1 MFYRFI
7 WEMFY
12 LDTVVLSA
20 KAGLHESRDKKKQN
34 KTKQNKNKKNKTKK
48 QKKNVYIYERFRF
61 RFLFLI
67 SFEKKEKYICK
78 TRY

>member
-20 KAGLHESRDKKKQN
+20 KVGLHESRDKKK
-34 KTKQNKNKKNKTKK
+34 KNKT
-48 QKKNVYIYERFRF
+48 KKNVYIYERFRF

-67 SFEKKEKYICK
+67 SFEKKKNIFVK
-78 TRY
+78 LGINLK

>member
-20 KAGLHESRDKKKQN
+20 KVGLHESRDKKK
-34 KTKQNKNKKNKTKK
+34 KTKQKKM
-48 QKKNVYIYERFRF
+48 YISMSGFGF
-61 RFLFLI
+61 GFCF
-67 SFEKKEKYICK
+67 
-78 TRY
+78 

>member
-20 KAGLHESRDKKKQN
+20 KVGLHESRDKKKN
-34 KTKQNKNKKNKTKK
+34 KT
-48 QKKNVYIYERFRF
+48 KKNVYIYERFRF

-67 SFEKKEKYICK
+67 SFEKKKNIFVK
-78 TRY
+78 LGINLK